1 MRVTCLRDTCTV
13 LIYVIYLSSI
23 VTFIA
28 TYQSMCMMGGWL
40 CERQKGRRR
49 GGTFQV
55 NSINIKLNLMRF
67 CLSWTFNRIWYKIN
81 ECIQMR
87 MYSPYNHL
95 TRGTSS
101 SCNEAKKEKKKTKL
115 NWSALSS
122 LIQLWP
128 LTMLLQSYFAYNSIN
143 FAIGFMANRC
153 EIHSNWNDIGN
164 RNGSSMFFFLRRIF
178 FTIQKVSGF

>member
-13 LIYVIYLSSI
+13 LIYVIDLSSI

-28 TYQSMCMMGGWL
+28 IYQSMCMMGGWL
-40 CERQKGRRR
+40 CERQKRRRR

-101 SCNEAKKEKKKTKL
+101 SMQWSERREKKL
-115 NWSALSS
+115 NWIEAHWVRWSNCGHWRCYCS
-122 LIQLWP
+122 LI
-128 LTMLLQSYFAYNSIN
+128 S
-143 FAIGFMANRC
+143 
-153 EIHSNWNDIGN
+153 
-164 RNGSSMFFFLRRIF
+164 RI
-178 FTIQKVSGF
+178 IP

>member
-1 MRVTCLRDTCTV
+1 
-13 LIYVIYLSSI
+13 
-23 VTFIA
+23 
-28 TYQSMCMMGGWL
+28 MMGGWV
-40 CERQKGRRR
+40 CERQKRRKR
-49 GGTFQV
+49 RGTFQV

-87 MYSPYNHL
+87 MYSTIICLAEHL
-95 TRGTSS
+95 LHAMKR
-101 SCNEAKKEKKKTKL
+101 EKRKKNKL

-128 LTMLLQSYFAYNSIN
+128 LMMLLQSYFAYNSIN

-153 EIHSNWNDIGN
+153 EIHSNWYDIGN
-164 RNGSSMFFFLRRIF
+164 RNGSSMFFILLLLF
-178 FTIQKVSGF
+178 FTIQKVSGFWSLHVFNSFFMLHKIVDRTGK

>member
-40 CERQKGRRR
+40 YERQKRRRR

-67 CLSWTFNRIWYKIN
+67 CLSWTFNRIWYKWMHSN
-81 ECIQMR
+81 AYVFSIQSFDSRNIFFMQWSER
-87 MYSPYNHL
+87 
-95 TRGTSS
+95 R
-101 SCNEAKKEKKKTKL
+101 EKKTKL

-164 RNGSSMFFFLRRIF
+164 RNGSSMFFFLRRLF